1 MVSLYRD
8 SSHRPTTMTHM
19 PVPGHAPDPIPAP
32 RGVAFDLDGLLV
44 NTEEL
49 YQDVGSELL
58 RRRGKPFEP
67 ELLDRMMGRPQ
78 QVSLRIM
85 IDWHGLED
93 SVERLAAETK
103 EIFMAL
109 LDTRL
114 APMPGAVSLLDA
126 LAAAGIPFGVAT
138 SSGPDFA
145 HDVLGRVGFLQRMGF
160 VLTCEDVRK
169 GKPHPEIYLAA
180 AGRLGVPPRH
190 MLVLED
196 SQNGCKAAVASGAV
210 AVAVP
215 GGHSHR
221 HEFPG
226 AAFIADTLGD
236 RRIYAALDLATP
248 GA

>member
-1 MVSLYRD
+1 M
-8 SSHRPTTMTHM
+8 SHTT
-19 PVPGHAPDPIPAP
+19 PSALPPGLVIPIPSP
-32 RGVAFDLDGLLV
+32 RGVTFDLDGLLV

-49 YQDVGSELL
+49 YQDVGTELL

-85 IDWHGLED
+85 IDWHSLND
-93 SVERLAAETK
+93 TVEALATETK
-103 EIFMAL
+103 EIFTSY
-109 LDTRL
+109 LDARL
-114 APMPGAVSLLDA
+114 APMPGAVALLDS
-126 LAAAGIPFGVAT
+126 LEAARIPFGVAT

-145 HDVLGRVGFLQRMGF
+145 HDVLGRVGFLDRMGF
-160 VLTCEDVRK
+160 VLTCNDVRE

-180 AGRLGVPPRH
+180 AGRLGVIPSQ

-196 SQNGCKAAVASGAV
+196 SHNGCKAAVAAGAV

-221 HEFPG
+221 HEFDG
-226 AAFIADTLGD
+226 AAFIATSLAD
-236 RRIYAALDLATP
+236 RRIFKALDLTP
-248 GA
+248 PEA

>member
-1 MVSLYRD
+1 MTN
-8 SSHRPTTMTHM
+8 PTAP
-19 PVPGHAPDPIPAP
+19 PVPATLAPPIPAP
-32 RGVAFDLDGLLV
+32 RGVTFDLDGLLV

-49 YQDVGSELL
+49 YQDVGTELL

-85 IDWHGLED
+85 IEWHGLED

-103 EIFMAL
+103 EIFTSL
-109 LDTRL
+109 LDSRL
-114 APMPGAVSLLDA
+114 APMPGAVALLDS
-126 LAAAGIPFGVAT
+126 LSAAGVPFGVAT

-145 HDVLGRVGFLQRMGF
+145 HDVLGRVGFLTRMGF
-160 VLTCEDVRK
+160 VLTCDDVRE

-180 AGRLGVPPRH
+180 AGRLGVPPRQ

-196 SQNGCKAAVASGAV
+196 SHNGCKAAVAAGAV

-221 HEFPG
+221 HDFPG
-226 AAFIADTLGD
+226 AAFIAGSLGD
-236 RRIYAALDLATP
+236 PRIYAALDLARA
-248 GA
+248 GG